1 MKLTAVEKLL
11 IRSPLRAYM
20 LRRLEAP
27 RVLSDLGIGE
37 RSVCLDIGC
46 GSGMG
51 ALLINQYLDCEKVVG
66 IDVDPGMVTAAKE
79 YVSHPPKWAQSIRA
93 DNIEFLCEDATRSTF
108 PDCYFDAVFIF
119 GVFHHIKEWKRVIS
133 EVHRMLKE
141 GGVFSFSEETL
152 LPDSL
157 FRFGRRG
164 LYVAYEL
171 FGGTPISEGELKDTL
186 EKSGFS
192 IRRFEKI
199 LSVCF
204 VRATKRGA

>member
-27 RVLSDLGIGE
+27 RVLSSLGVGE

-46 GSGMG
+46 GSGIG

-66 IDVDPGMVTAAKE
+66 IDVDPGMVTAAQQCI
-79 YVSHPPKWAQSIRA
+79 SHPPQWAQNIRT
-93 DNIEFLCEDATRSTF
+93 DNIEFLCEDATESTF
-108 PDCYFDAVFIF
+108 PDCYFDAVFLF
-119 GVFHHIKEWKRVIS
+119 GVLHHIKEWKKLIS
-133 EVHRMLKE
+133 EVYRMLKE

-152 LPDSL
+152 LPDFL
-157 FRFGRRG
+157 FRSGKPG
-164 LYVAYEL
+164 LDAGYEL
-171 FGGTPISEGELKDTL
+171 FGGTPISGGELEVTL

-192 IRRFEKI
+192 IQRFERC
-199 LSVCF
+199 LSMISMP
-204 VRATKRGA
+204 KR